1 MARAIFHL
9 TVVFSAA
16 ALSACSLSMDSV
28 WPSLRGDSSSI
39 SAPPSRAAIPIAP
52 AKGKKTNPPLSSAAA
67 PPVLGKTS
75 FIPPT
80 VTPGKFTGTFV
91 GQKVKFGKFIGI
103 ISKLNRTKAV
113 VSTATDGKWNVPMTR
128 MEAI

>member
-1 MARAIFHL
+1 MKAKSE
-9 TVVFSAA
+9 FS
-16 ALSACSLSMDSV
+16 
-28 WPSLRGDSSSI
+28 
-39 SAPPSRAAIPIAP
+39 
-52 AKGKKTNPPLSSAAA
+52 
-67 PPVLGKTS
+67 
-75 FIPPT
+75 
-80 VTPGKFTGTFV
+80 V